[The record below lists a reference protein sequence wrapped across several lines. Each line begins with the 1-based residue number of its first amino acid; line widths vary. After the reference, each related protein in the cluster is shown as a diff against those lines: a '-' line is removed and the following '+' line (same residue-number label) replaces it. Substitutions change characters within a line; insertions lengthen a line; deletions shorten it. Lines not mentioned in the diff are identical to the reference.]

1 MQNWSWNCSGG
12 GGFDTKPSLDLI
24 SAVDMR
30 LKIGV
35 EPLQWVQCE
44 FSRSGSRVSLLW
56 AFVTP
61 LFTSFLSL
69 FFFLHDLWWWLL
81 NHFCLCFFAWPLV
94 GLEGSTLFLHWLS
107 TTTFQRPA
115 SFWSLLVPCR
125 LSQVVL
131 SFSMSRFLP
140 QTSNLSRF
148 WSLSQVLLCLGFF
161 SSKFN
166 LEEVW
171 I

>member
-1 MQNWSWNCSGG
+1 
-12 GGFDTKPSLDLI
+12 
-24 SAVDMR
+24 MR

-35 EPLQWVQCE
+35 QPLQWVQCE
-44 FSRSGSRVSLLW
+44 FLRSGFRVSLLW

-69 FFFLHDLWWWLL
+69 FFCMTFGDDFSITFVFAFSHDLWWDLK
-81 NHFCLCFFAWPLV
+81 
-94 GLEGSTLFLHWLS
+94 ESIYWLS

-115 SFWSLLVPCR
+115 SFWSLLVSCR

-140 QTSNLSRF
+140 QTSNRSRF
-148 WSLSQVLLCLGFF
+148 WSLSHVLLCLGLF

-171 I
+171 IWWLWWQVACA

>member
-1 MQNWSWNCSGG
+1 
-12 GGFDTKPSLDLI
+12 
-24 SAVDMR
+24 MR

-44 FSRSGSRVSLLW
+44 FSRSDFRVSLFW

-69 FFFLHDLWWWLL
+69 FFLHDLWWWLP

-94 GLEGSTLFLHWLS
+94 GLEGTSLFLHWLS
-107 TTTFQRPA
+107 TTTFQRHA
-115 SFWSLLVPCR
+115 SFWSLLVSCR
-125 LSQVVL
+125 LSQVLL
-131 SFSMSRFLP
+131 SFSMSRFYHKLLIAQDFGP
-140 QTSNLSRF
+140 
-148 WSLSQVLLCLGFF
+148 SLMFCYVWVYF

-166 LEEVW
+166 VEEVW
-171 I
+171 IWWLWWQVACASPRWFLTSTI